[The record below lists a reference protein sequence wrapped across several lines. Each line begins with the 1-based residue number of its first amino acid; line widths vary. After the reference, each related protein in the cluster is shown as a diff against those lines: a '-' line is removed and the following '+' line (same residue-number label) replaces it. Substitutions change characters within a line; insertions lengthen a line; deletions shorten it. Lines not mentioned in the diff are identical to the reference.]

1 MTKRK
6 QKITPSTPHYRKKN
20 LFRAKTFFTKA
31 HCQNPQ
37 EQPLVVTDQNP
48 QVQPRALTVEVP
60 PVETDVTTL
69 DEDKKRGSGTG

>member
-6 QKITPSTPHYRKKN
+6 QKRTPSTPHYRKKN

-48 QVQPRALTVEVP
+48 QVQPPALTVEVP
-60 PVETDVTTL
+60 PVNNDVTTL
-69 DEDKKRGSGTG
+69 DEDKKEGKRD